1 MDLRPRWKSRLDR
14 AGFAVQRVLPSRLKD
29 PLLAD
34 AETALGS
41 IGGKR
46 AFMRFADAF
55 RSKLFER
62 LAAAYGDDLF
72 AKLLAVK
79 LSNLAVAQHHYR
91 RRHADLVARPV
102 QLTVDPT
109 NACQLA
115 CPGCVHTANP
125 ERRELFDWPRLAMPA
140 SVHDAFLER
149 TGPFAFSTLL
159 YNYGEPLLHKDF
171 PEFVRSAKRFLL
183 FTHTSTNLSM
193 PLPDTDALVAS
204 GLDRIVCSIDGA
216 TQDVYAR
223 YRRSGNLEMV
233 LDNVR
238 RLVAARKRSGR
249 RTPYLVW
256 QFLTFR
262 HNAHQVRDAIRTAR
276 ALGVDEAHIETPFGV
291 EHDDADIQ
299 AVTVRE
305 RGRHVFARWDGNW
318 CSKRERRGV
327 ETAAPAIER
336 EFARSWEERF
346 DDETGGAEEPT
357 RGAAPTCDWLY
368 QNVTLDGARR
378 VLPCCMAPEKT
389 DKPLVFAR
397 FGLDDGDRLPNPANT
412 PMAFRARLAFG
423 DRADY
428 DARAQDL
435 PAAEKPFCAEC
446 REKPPPYHLNNIAGD
461 VWALDEA
468 RALPRM
474 LAAALTGWKR

>member
-1 MDLRPRWKSRLDR
+1 MDLRPRWKSRLER
-14 AGFAVQRVLPSRLKD
+14 AGFAVRRVLPARLKD
-29 PLLAD
+29 PLLD
-34 AETALGS
+34 EAETALRS
-41 IGGKR
+41 IDEKR

-55 RSKLFER
+55 RSKLFDR
-62 LAAAYGDDLF
+62 LDAAYRDELF
-72 AKLLAVK
+72 AKLLALK
-79 LSNLAVAQHHYR
+79 LSNLAVAQHHYH

-115 CPGCVHTANP
+115 CPGCVHTTNP
-125 ERRELFDWPRLAMPA
+125 ERRGLFDWPRAALPA
-140 SVHDAFLER
+140 SVHDAFLELA
-149 TGPFAFSTLL
+149 GPFAFSTLL
-159 YNYGEPLLHKDF
+159 YNYGEPLLHRDF
-171 PEFVRSAKRFLL
+171 PSFVRSAKRFLL

-193 PLPDTDALVAS
+193 PVPDPDALVAS

-223 YRRSGNLEMV
+223 YRRNGDLALVVE
-233 LDNVR
+233 NVR
-238 RLVAARKRSGR
+238 KLVAARKRSGT

-276 ALGVDEAHIETPFGV
+276 ALGVDEALVETPFSV
-291 EHDDADIQ
+291 EHDDPDIR

-318 CSKRERRGV
+318 CSKPERHRV
-327 ETAAPAIER
+327 DAAAPAIER
-336 EFARSWEERF
+336 EYARSWEERF
-346 DDETGGAEEPT
+346 DEETAGAEEPSR
-357 RGAAPTCDWLY
+357 RGALTCDWLY

-378 VLPCCMAPEKT
+378 VLPCCMAPET
-389 DKPLVFAR
+389 SEKPLVFAR
-397 FGLDDGDRLPNPANT
+397 FDADDGVRLRNPANT
-412 PMAFRARLAFG
+412 PMAVLARLALG
-423 DRADY
+423 DRKSY
-428 DARAQDL
+428 DSRVRDL
-435 PAAEKPFCAEC
+435 PRAERPYCAEC

-461 VWALDEA
+461 AWALDPE

-474 LAAALTGWKR
+474 LAATLTGWER